1 MSPIT
6 IAESDVT
13 EMNGDTVDDAADA
26 LLARFMP
33 DGDPDASK
41 KKPSAEGETKVKPET
56 KPPEPE
62 DDDETSEETP
72 EDEDESE
79 GKEKPAAKKH
89 VDDDEAYVKIKEG
102 DDEHE
107 VPVKDL
113 KRLWGQEAALT
124 RKSQEVAEQRKTA
137 DAETVRATTAL
148 STLLQR
154 AKAKSA
160 PYEEI
165 DFVVASKDL
174 SAQDLKALR
183 DEAKVRSEE
192 VAYLETEL
200 NATIQAANAK
210 QQAAFAEQA
219 KACVT
224 TLKDADSPHHIP
236 DWGDKVY
243 NELRDFAVTE
253 GLNANVFN
261 QLVDPASMKLLNM
274 AMQFKRGLSKV
285 LTTKV
290 NKTPTKITKTSV
302 TPVASKG
309 SKAAEDK
316 AMKRL
321 RTDQSTD
328 AAADLFLKRWENK
341 SSDD

>member
-1 MSPIT
+1 MNT
-6 IAESDVT
+6 TVSDSVSD
-13 EMNGDTVDDAADA
+13 EMNGDTVDDAAEA
-26 LLARFMP
+26 LLSRFMP
-33 DGDPDASK
+33 EGDPDAPK
-41 KKPSAEGETKVKPET
+41 KKPSTDEVTKKIESKT
-56 KPPEPE
+56 PEPE
-62 DDDETSEETP
+62 DETETSEETP
-72 EDEDESE
+72 EGEEESE

-124 RKSQEVAEQRKTA
+124 RKSQEVAEQRKTVE
-137 DAETVRATTAL
+137 AENLKTTTAL

-165 DFVVASKDL
+165 DFLVASKDL
-174 SAQDLKALR
+174 SAEDLKALR
-183 DEAKVRSEE
+183 DEAKVRSDE
-192 VAYLETEL
+192 VKFLETEL
-200 NATIQAANAK
+200 SGFVQAANAK
-210 QQAAFAEQA
+210 QQAAFADQA

-224 TLKDADSPHHIP
+224 ALKDADSPHHIP